1 MKIAV
6 IGAGISGLGCAYA
19 LSKLKNVELTIY
31 EGGDHIGGHSNTVDL
46 TLDTSVGPVTHGI
59 DTGFLVFNQRTYPR
73 LLRLFHEIDAP
84 IAKSDMSFSV
94 SIPNQDGQ
102 NLEWAGTDLNSLFAQ
117 RENLFNLNFLVMV
130 KDIIRFNSLCT
141 KLALN
146 KKLDELNLT
155 VGEFIKKHGFSKEF
169 QDWYFLP
176 MVGAIW
182 SCPVEQMLE
191 FPISTMIRF
200 CHNHGLIKITDRP
213 QWLTV
218 SGGSKEYVKRV
229 CEKIKF
235 AGGNFK
241 RFKVKSIK
249 RLNNQVEVIT
259 DQSSEIYDQVVM
271 ATHSDETL
279 ELLADPSSDEH
290 SILSSINYQQNR
302 AVLHTDASV
311 LPQEK
316 RCWAAWNYTTNSSIE
331 AKSKRVCV
339 NYLINKL
346 QPLPESWNNQPIIVS
361 LNPVIEP
368 ASETIRADIEYAHP
382 IFDQAAINAQSNLP
396 LIQGSNNTWF
406 CGAWTGYGFHEDGLR
421 SGELVAEAIHE
432 LLISH
437 NHSSALA

>member
-84 IAKSDMSFSV
+84 LAKSAMSFSV
-94 SIPNQDGQ
+94 SIPNQEGQ

-218 SGGSKEYVKRV
+218 SGGSKEYVKRI

-241 RFKVKSIK
+241 RLKVKSIK
-249 RLNNQVEVIT
+249 RLNNQVQVFT
-259 DQSSEIYDQVVM
+259 DQSSETYDQVVM

-279 ELLADPSSDEH
+279 QLLADPSSDER

-331 AKSKRVCV
+331 AENKRVCV

-382 IFDQAAINAQSNLP
+382 IFDEAAINAQSNLP

-432 LLISH
+432 LLIPH

>member
-218 SGGSKEYVKRV
+218 SGGSKEYVKRI

-241 RFKVKSIK
+241 RLKVKSIK
-249 RLNNQVEVIT
+249 RLNNQVQVFT
-259 DQSSEIYDQVVM
+259 DQSSETYDQVVM

-279 ELLADPSSDEH
+279 QLLADPSSDER

-316 RCWAAWNYTTNSSIE
+316 RCWAAWNYTTNSSINAE
-331 AKSKRVCV
+331 NKRVCV

-382 IFDQAAINAQSNLP
+382 IFDEAAINAQSNLP

-432 LLISH
+432 LLIPH

>member
-19 LSKLKNVELTIY
+19 LSKLENIELTIY

-279 ELLADPSSDEH
+279 QLLADPSGDEH

-302 AVLHTDASV
+302 AVLHTD
-311 LPQEK
+311 E
-316 RCWAAWNYTTNSSIE
+316 IG
-331 AKSKRVCV
+331 
-339 NYLINKL
+339 
-346 QPLPESWNNQPIIVS
+346 
-361 LNPVIEP
+361 
-368 ASETIRADIEYAHP
+368 RAH
-382 IFDQAAINAQSNLP
+382 
-396 LIQGSNNTWF
+396 
-406 CGAWTGYGFHEDGLR
+406 
-421 SGELVAEAIHE
+421 V
-432 LLISH
+432 
-437 NHSSALA
+437 

>member
-279 ELLADPSSDEH
+279 QLLADPSSDEH

-382 IFDQAAINAQSNLP
+382 IFDEAAINAQSNLP

>member
-19 LSKLKNVELTIY
+19 LSKLENIELTIY

-46 TLDTSVGPVTHGI
+46 TLDTSVGSVTHGI

-218 SGGSKEYVKRV
+218 SGGSKEYVKRI

-241 RFKVKSIK
+241 RLKVKSIK
-249 RLNNQVEVIT
+249 RLNNQVQVFT
-259 DQSSEIYDQVVM
+259 DQSSETYDQVVM

-279 ELLADPSSDEH
+279 QLLADPSSDER

-331 AKSKRVCV
+331 AENKRVCV

-382 IFDQAAINAQSNLP
+382 IFDEAAINAQSNLP

-432 LLISH
+432 LLIPH

>member
-218 SGGSKEYVKRV
+218 SGGSKEYVKRI

-241 RFKVKSIK
+241 RLKVKSIK
-249 RLNNQVEVIT
+249 RLNNQVQVFT
-259 DQSSEIYDQVVM
+259 DQSSETYDQVVM

-279 ELLADPSSDEH
+279 QLLADPSSDER

-331 AKSKRVCV
+331 AENKRVCV

-382 IFDQAAINAQSNLP
+382 IFDEAAINAQSNLP

>member
-94 SIPNQDGQ
+94 SIPNQDGK

-218 SGGSKEYVKRV
+218 SGGSKEYVKRI
-229 CEKIKF
+229 CEKIMS

-241 RFKVKSIK
+241 RFKVNSIK
-249 RLNNQVEVIT
+249 RLNNQVQVVT

-279 ELLADPSSDEH
+279 QMLADPSNDEH
-290 SILSSINYQQNR
+290 LILSAINYQQNR

-331 AKSKRVCV
+331 AENKRVCV

-382 IFDQAAINAQSNLP
+382 IFDEAAINAQSNLP

-432 LLISH
+432 LLIPH

>member
-19 LSKLKNVELTIY
+19 LSKLPNIELTIY

-46 TLDTSVGPVTHGI
+46 TLDTDKGPVTHGI

-94 SIPNQDGQ
+94 SIPNHDGQ
-102 NLEWAGTDLNSLFAQ
+102 YLEWAGTDLNSLFAQ
-117 RENLFNLNFLVMV
+117 RENLFNLSFLVMV
-130 KDIIRFNSLCT
+130 KDIIRFNGLCT

-146 KKLDELNLT
+146 KKLDQLDLT
-155 VGEFIKKHGFSKEF
+155 VGEFITKHGFSQQF

-182 SCPVEQMLE
+182 SCPVEQMLA

-218 SGGSKEYVKRV
+218 SGGSREYVKKI
-229 CEKIKF
+229 CEKIEL
-235 AGGNFK
+235 AGGIFK
-241 RFKVKSIK
+241 RSKVDSIK
-249 RLNNQVEVIT
+249 RLNNQVQVLT
-259 DQSSEIYDQVVM
+259 NQSSEIYDHVVI
-271 ATHSDETL
+271 ATHSDEALQMIT
-279 ELLADPSSDEH
+279 DPSNDES
-290 SILSSINYQQNR
+290 SILSSIHYQKNR

-311 LPQEK
+311 LPNEK
-316 RCWAAWNYTTNSSIE
+316 RCWAAWNYTTD
-331 AKSKRVCV
+331 KSTNAHNQQVCV

-346 QPLPESWNNQPIIVS
+346 QPLPASWNNQPVIVS
-361 LNPVIEP
+361 LNPVVEP
-368 ASETIRADIEYAHP
+368 DTTTIRADIEYAHP
-382 IFDQAAINAQSNLP
+382 VFDQAAIKAQANLP
-396 LIQGSNNTWF
+396 LIQGSKNTWF

-421 SGELVAEAIHE
+421 SGELVAEAIHQI
-432 LLISH
+432 LHSH
-437 NHSSALA
+437 HHPAALA

>member
-130 KDIIRFNSLCT
+130 KDIIRFNSFCT

-279 ELLADPSSDEH
+279 QLLADPSGDEH

-396 LIQGSNNTWF
+396 LIQGPKNTWF
-406 CGAWTGYGFHEDGLR
+406 CGAWTGDRKSTRLNSSHTD
-421 SGELVAEAIHE
+421 
-432 LLISH
+432 ISRMP
-437 NHSSALA
+437 SSA

>member
-19 LSKLKNVELTIY
+19 LSKLPNVELTIY

-46 TLDTSVGPVTHGI
+46 TLDTKMGPITHGI

-73 LLRLFHEIDAP
+73 LLRLFHDIDAP

-94 SIPNQDGQ
+94 SIPNNDGGH
-102 NLEWAGTDLNSLFAQ
+102 LEWAGTDLNSLFAQ
-117 RENLFNLNFLVMV
+117 RGNLFNPKFLLMV
-130 KDIIRFNSLCT
+130 NDIIKFNKLCT
-141 KLALN
+141 KLAVSQQ
-146 KKLDELNLT
+146 LDQLNLT
-155 VGEFIKKHGFSKEF
+155 VGEFLAKHRLSKQF

-218 SGGSKEYVKRV
+218 SGGSREYVNRI
-229 CEKIKF
+229 CEKIKST
-235 AGGNFK
+235 GGRFK
-241 RFKVKSIK
+241 RLKVESIK
-249 RLNNQVEVIT
+249 RLDYQVEVFT
-259 DQSSEIYDQVVM
+259 KQSSEIYDHVIM

-279 ELLADPSSDEH
+279 RIISDPSNDEY
-290 SILSSINYQQNR
+290 SILSSIHYQKNR

-311 LPQEK
+311 LPTEK
-316 RCWAAWNYTTNSSIE
+316 RCWAAWNYTTDQSRSINDQ
-331 AKSKRVCV
+331 RVCV

-346 QPLPESWNNQPIIVS
+346 QPLPSAWDNQPVIVS
-361 LNPVIEP
+361 LNPVVEP
-368 ASETIRADIEYAHP
+368 DSATIRADIEYAHP
-382 IFDQAAINAQSNLP
+382 VFDQAAINAQLNLP
-396 LIQGSNNTWF
+396 LIQGSKNTWF

-432 LLISH
+432 IV
-437 NHSSALA
+437 HSRQNVPATV

>member
-249 RLNNQVEVIT
+249 RLNNQVQVIT

-279 ELLADPSSDEH
+279 QLLADPSSDEH

-331 AKSKRVCV
+331 AENKRVCV

-382 IFDQAAINAQSNLP
+382 IFDEAAINAQSNLP
-396 LIQGSNNTWF
+396 LIQGSQNTWF

-432 LLISH
+432 LLIPH

>member
-19 LSKLKNVELTIY
+19 LSKLPNVELTIY

-46 TLDTSVGPVTHGI
+46 TLDTSIGPVTHGI

-218 SGGSKEYVKRV
+218 SGGSKEYVKRI

-241 RFKVKSIK
+241 RLKVKSIK
-249 RLNNQVEVIT
+249 RLNNQVQVFT
-259 DQSSEIYDQVVM
+259 DQSSETYDQVVM

-279 ELLADPSSDEH
+279 QLLADPSSDER

-311 LPQEK
+311 LPKEK

-331 AKSKRVCV
+331 AENKRVCV

-382 IFDQAAINAQSNLP
+382 IFDEAAINAQSNLP

-432 LLISH
+432 LLIPH

>member
-19 LSKLKNVELTIY
+19 LSKLENIELTIY

-94 SIPNQDGQ
+94 SIPNQDGK

-155 VGEFIKKHGFSKEF
+155 VGEFIKKHSFSKEF

-218 SGGSKEYVKRV
+218 SGGSKEYVKRI

-241 RFKVKSIK
+241 RLKVKSIK
-249 RLNNQVEVIT
+249 RLNNQVQVFT
-259 DQSSEIYDQVVM
+259 DQSSETYDQVVM

-279 ELLADPSSDEH
+279 QLLADPSSDER

-331 AKSKRVCV
+331 AENKRVCV

-382 IFDQAAINAQSNLP
+382 IFDEAAINAQSNLP
-396 LIQGSNNTWF
+396 LIQGSQNTWF

-432 LLISH
+432 LLIPH
-437 NHSSALA
+437 NHSSVLA

>member
-19 LSKLKNVELTIY
+19 LSKLPNVELTIY
-31 EGGDHIGGHSNTVDL
+31 EGGDHIGGHSNTIDL
-46 TLDTSVGPVTHGI
+46 TLDTGIGPVTHGI

-94 SIPNQDGQ
+94 SIPNKDGQ
-102 NLEWAGTDLNSLFAQ
+102 YLEWAGTDLNSLFAQ
-117 RENLFNLNFLVMV
+117 RENLFNYGFLLMV
-130 KDIIRFNSLCT
+130 KDIIKFNSLCT
-141 KLALN
+141 KLALD
-146 KKLDELNLT
+146 KKLDQLNLT
-155 VGEFIKKHGFSKEF
+155 VGEFIKKHGFSQQF

-176 MVGAIW
+176 MIGAIW

-218 SGGSKEYVKRV
+218 SGGSREYVKRI
-229 CEKIKF
+229 CEKIKHS
-235 AGGNFK
+235 GTNFK
-241 RFKVKSIK
+241 RLKVDSIK
-249 RLNNQVEVIT
+249 RLDNQVQVFT
-259 DQSSEIYDQVVM
+259 SQSSELYDHVVM
-271 ATHSDETL
+271 AAHSDETL
-279 ELLADPSSDEH
+279 QMLADPSNDEH
-290 SILSSINYQQNR
+290 SILSSINYQKNR

-311 LPQEK
+311 LPSEK
-316 RCWAAWNYTTNSSIE
+316 RCWAAWNYTTDASTKTENQ
-331 AKSKRVCV
+331 RVCV

-346 QPLPESWNNQPIIVS
+346 QQLPEAWNNHPIIVS

-368 ASETIRADIEYAHP
+368 SAETIRADIEYAHP
-382 IFDQAAINAQSNLP
+382 IFDQAAINAQANLP
-396 LIQGSNNTWF
+396 LIQGSKNTWF

-432 LLISH
+432 LLH
-437 NHSSALA
+437 LHHHTSALA

>member
-19 LSKLKNVELTIY
+19 LSKLENIELTIY

-94 SIPNQDGQ
+94 SIPNQDGK

-218 SGGSKEYVKRV
+218 SGGSKEYVKRI

-241 RFKVKSIK
+241 RLKVKSIK
-249 RLNNQVEVIT
+249 RLNNQVQVFT
-259 DQSSEIYDQVVM
+259 DQSSETYDQVVM

-279 ELLADPSSDEH
+279 QLLADPSSDER

-331 AKSKRVCV
+331 AENKRVCV

-382 IFDQAAINAQSNLP
+382 IFDEAAINAQSNLP

-432 LLISH
+432 LLIPH

>member
-19 LSKLKNVELTIY
+19 LSKLENIELTIY

-94 SIPNQDGQ
+94 SIPNQDGK

-218 SGGSKEYVKRV
+218 SGGSKEYVKRI

-241 RFKVKSIK
+241 RLKVKSIK
-249 RLNNQVEVIT
+249 RLNNQVQVFT
-259 DQSSEIYDQVVM
+259 DQSSETYDQVVM

-279 ELLADPSSDEH
+279 QLLADPSSDER

-331 AKSKRVCV
+331 AENKRVCV

-382 IFDQAAINAQSNLP
+382 IFDEAAINAQSNLP
-396 LIQGSNNTWF
+396 LIQGSQNTWF

-432 LLISH
+432 LLIPH

>member
-94 SIPNQDGQ
+94 SIPNQEGQ

-218 SGGSKEYVKRV
+218 SGGSKEYVKRI

-241 RFKVKSIK
+241 RLKVNSIK
-249 RLNNQVEVIT
+249 RLNNQVQVFT
-259 DQSSEIYDQVVM
+259 DQSSETYDQVVM

-279 ELLADPSSDEH
+279 QLLADPSSDER

-311 LPQEK
+311 LPKEK

-331 AKSKRVCV
+331 AKNKRVCV

-382 IFDQAAINAQSNLP
+382 IFDEAAINAQSNLP

-432 LLISH
+432 LLIPH

>member
-19 LSKLKNVELTIY
+19 LSKLENIELTIY

-94 SIPNQDGQ
+94 SIPNQDEK

-155 VGEFIKKHGFSKEF
+155 VGEFINKHGFSKEF

-218 SGGSKEYVKRV
+218 SGGSKEYVKRI

-241 RFKVKSIK
+241 RLKVKSIK
-249 RLNNQVEVIT
+249 RLNNQVQVFT
-259 DQSSEIYDQVVM
+259 DQSSETYDQVVM

-279 ELLADPSSDEH
+279 QLLADPSSDER

-331 AKSKRVCV
+331 AENKRVCV

-382 IFDQAAINAQSNLP
+382 IFDEAAINAQSNLP
-396 LIQGSNNTWF
+396 LIQGYQNTWF

-432 LLISH
+432 LLIPH
-437 NHSSALA
+437 NHSSVLA

>member
-279 ELLADPSSDEH
+279 QLLADPSGDEH

-382 IFDQAAINAQSNLP
+382 IFDEAAINAQSNLP
-396 LIQGSNNTWF
+396 LIQGSKNIWF

-432 LLISH
+432 LLIPH

>member
-94 SIPNQDGQ
+94 SIPNQEGQ

-218 SGGSKEYVKRV
+218 SGGSKEYVKRI

-241 RFKVKSIK
+241 RLKVKSIK
-249 RLNNQVEVIT
+249 RLNNQVQVFT
-259 DQSSEIYDQVVM
+259 DQSSETYNQVVM

-279 ELLADPSSDEH
+279 QLLADPSSDER

-331 AKSKRVCV
+331 AKNKRVCV

-382 IFDQAAINAQSNLP
+382 IFDEAAINAQSNLP

-432 LLISH
+432 LLIPH
-437 NHSSALA
+437 NHSSTLA

>member
-19 LSKLKNVELTIY
+19 LSKLENIELTIY

-218 SGGSKEYVKRV
+218 SGGSKEYVKRI

-241 RFKVKSIK
+241 RLKVKSIK
-249 RLNNQVEVIT
+249 RLNNQVQVFT
-259 DQSSEIYDQVVM
+259 DQSSETYDQVVM

-279 ELLADPSSDEH
+279 QLLADPSSDER

-331 AKSKRVCV
+331 AENKRVCV

-382 IFDQAAINAQSNLP
+382 IFDEAAINAQSNLP
-396 LIQGSNNTWF
+396 LIQGSQNTWF

-432 LLISH
+432 LLIPH

>member
-279 ELLADPSSDEH
+279 QLLADPSSDEH

-331 AKSKRVCV
+331 AENKRVCV

-432 LLISH
+432 LLIPH

>member
-19 LSKLKNVELTIY
+19 LSKLENIELTIY

-218 SGGSKEYVKRV
+218 SGGSKEYVKRI

-241 RFKVKSIK
+241 RLKVKSIK
-249 RLNNQVEVIT
+249 RLNNQVQVFT
-259 DQSSEIYDQVVM
+259 DQSSETYDQVVM

-279 ELLADPSSDEH
+279 QLLADPSSDER

-331 AKSKRVCV
+331 AENKRVCV

-382 IFDQAAINAQSNLP
+382 IFDEAAINAQSNLP
-396 LIQGSNNTWF
+396 LIQGSQNTWF

-432 LLISH
+432 LLIPH
-437 NHSSALA
+437 NHSSVLA

>member
-1 MKIAV
+1 KIAV

-19 LSKLKNVELTIY
+19 LSKLENVELTIY

-46 TLDTSVGPVTHGI
+46 TLDTSIGPVTHGI

-94 SIPNQDGQ
+94 SIPNQEGQ

-218 SGGSKEYVKRV
+218 SGGSKEYVKRI

-241 RFKVKSIK
+241 RLKVKSIK
-249 RLNNQVEVIT
+249 RLNNQVQVFT
-259 DQSSEIYDQVVM
+259 DQSSETYDQVVM

-279 ELLADPSSDEH
+279 QLLADPSSDER

-331 AKSKRVCV
+331 AENKRVCV

-382 IFDQAAINAQSNLP
+382 IFDEAAINAQSNLP

-432 LLISH
+432 LLIPH

>member
-19 LSKLKNVELTIY
+19 LSKLENIELTIY

-94 SIPNQDGQ
+94 SIPNQDGK

-218 SGGSKEYVKRV
+218 SGGSKEYVKRI

-241 RFKVKSIK
+241 RLKVKSIK
-249 RLNNQVEVIT
+249 RLNNQVQVFT
-259 DQSSEIYDQVVM
+259 DQSSETYDQVVM

-279 ELLADPSSDEH
+279 QLLADPSSDER

-331 AKSKRVCV
+331 AENKRVCV

-382 IFDQAAINAQSNLP
+382 IFDEAAINAQSNLP
-396 LIQGSNNTWF
+396 LIQGSQNTWF

-432 LLISH
+432 LLIPH
-437 NHSSALA
+437 NHSSVLA

>member
-279 ELLADPSSDEH
+279 QLLADPSGDEH
-290 SILSSINYQQNR
+290 SILSAINYQQNR

-396 LIQGSNNTWF
+396 LIQGSKNTWF

>member
-279 ELLADPSSDEH
+279 QLLADPSSDEH

>member
-19 LSKLKNVELTIY
+19 LSKLENVELTIY
-31 EGGDHIGGHSNTVDL
+31 EAGDHIGGHSNTVDL
-46 TLDTSVGPVTHGI
+46 TLDTNNGPVTHGI

-94 SIPNQDGQ
+94 SIPNQDGK

-117 RENLFNLNFLVMV
+117 RDNLFNLSFLLMV

-155 VGEFIKKHGFSKEF
+155 VGEFIKKHGFSQQF
-169 QDWYFLP
+169 QNWYFLP

-218 SGGSKEYVKRV
+218 SGGSREYVKRI
-229 CEKIKF
+229 CEKIKS

-241 RFKVKSIK
+241 RLKVESIK
-249 RLNNQVEVIT
+249 RLNNQVQVFTNE
-259 DQSSEIYDQVVM
+259 SSDIYDHVVM

-279 ELLADPSSDEH
+279 QILTDPSNDEH
-290 SILSSINYQQNR
+290 SILGSINYQKNR

-316 RCWAAWNYTTNSSIE
+316 RCWAAWNYTTDTSQNIE
-331 AKSKRVCV
+331 NKRVCV

-346 QPLPESWNNQPIIVS
+346 QPLPEPWNNQPVIVS

-382 IFDQAAINAQSNLP
+382 IFDQAAITAQSKLP

-432 LLISH
+432 LLIPH
-437 NHSSALA
+437 NHSSVLA

>member
-241 RFKVKSIK
+241 KFKVKSIK

-279 ELLADPSSDEH
+279 QLLADPSGDEH

-331 AKSKRVCV
+331 AENKRVCV

-396 LIQGSNNTWF
+396 LIQGSQNTWF

-432 LLISH
+432 LLIPH